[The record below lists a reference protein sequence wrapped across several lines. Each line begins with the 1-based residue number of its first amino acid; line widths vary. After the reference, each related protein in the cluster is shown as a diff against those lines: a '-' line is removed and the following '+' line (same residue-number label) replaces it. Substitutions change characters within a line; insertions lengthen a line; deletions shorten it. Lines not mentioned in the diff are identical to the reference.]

1 MLAIR
6 HGGPGLCHATV
17 DKTLQPGTTGKSMA
31 QLTVQHALRLL
42 TAAAVLW
49 GTSAWG
55 NDQFPAAGNPLGSC
69 TVAAAAAAE
78 DVSTPTTVIGNGT
91 PASCTG
97 AAVVQGVA
105 KGGIITFN
113 CGADPVTITLT
124 QPAKIFNN
132 TGPKIVI
139 DGGGKVT
146 LSGGGTSRILYM
158 NTCDP
163 AQVWT
168 TSHCQ
173 DQDHPQLTVQNL
185 TFIDANS
192 SGLSPYDGGGAIWA
206 RGGRLKVVNS
216 RFFRNQCDAAGPDV
230 GGGAIRAV
238 SQSQNL
244 PVYVVGSTFG
254 GRTDLSN
261 VCSNGGA
268 LSSIGASYS
277 VINSRFTHNRA
288 IGQGANPAQSGTT
301 GGGSGGAIYN
311 DGNTFQ
317 LQVCGSEINNNTA
330 REGGGAIFFVS
341 NDRSGTLSITSSVL
355 SANPSAK
362 FETAGLP
369 GIFYLGSG
377 SAQINTSTLDHGNTT
392 TSADCVFNWGEHHYA
407 NLLTPAPARAQT
419 LAPYYYRHYP
429 DTNSYVG
436 ISSQDDKLRYM
447 GSASNNQMMDLG
459 SMATWK
465 QTARCQ

>member
-1 MLAIR
+1 MCR
-6 HGGPGLCHATV
+6 ATV
-17 DKTLQPGTTGKSMA
+17 ANTMQTNNPGKSMA
-31 QLTVQHALRLL
+31 HRTRQHSLLILLATGALIGP
-42 TAAAVLW
+42 AAR
-49 GTSAWG
+49 S
-55 NDQFPAAGNPLGSC
+55 DDHFPAAGSTLGSC
-69 TVAAAAAAE
+69 AVPAAAE
-78 DVSTPTTVIGNGT
+78 AENTSSPTTVIGNGT

-105 KGGIITFN
+105 KGGVITFN
-113 CGADPVTITLT
+113 CGPDPVTITLT
-124 QPAKIFNN
+124 QPAKIVNN

-158 NTCDP
+158 NTCDA

-168 TSHCQ
+168 TAHCQ

-192 SGLSPYDGGGAIWA
+192 SGMNPDGGGAIWA

-216 RFFRNQCDAAGPDV
+216 RFFRNQCDASGPDV
-230 GGGAIRAV
+230 GGGAIRAF

-254 GRTDLSN
+254 GRTDLAN

-268 LSSIGASYS
+268 LSSIGVSYS

-288 IGQGANPAQSGTT
+288 IGQGANPARSGST

-330 REGGGAIFFVS
+330 KEGGGAIFYVS
-341 NDRSGTLSITSSVL
+341 NDSSGTLAITNSVL
-355 SANPSAK
+355 SANPSAG

-377 SAQINTSTLDHGNTT
+377 NAQVSASTVDRGNTT
-392 TSADCVFNWGEHHYA
+392 VSADCVFDWGEHHYPD
-407 NLLTPAPARAQT
+407 LLIPTAARSQT

-429 DTNSYVG
+429 GTHSYVG
-436 ISSQDDKLRYM
+436 ISSQDGQLRYM
-447 GSASNNQMMDLG
+447 GSASNDQMVDLG
-459 SMATWK
+459 SMTTWK
-465 QTARCQ
+465 QTAGCQ

>member
-1 MLAIR
+1 MAHRTFQHVLGLLLAA
-6 HGGPGLCHATV
+6 G
-17 DKTLQPGTTGKSMA
+17 
-31 QLTVQHALRLL
+31 
-42 TAAAVLW
+42 VLAS
-49 GTSAWG
+49 TNASA
-55 NDQFPAAGNPLGSC
+55 DDHFPAAGNPLGSC
-69 TVAAAAAAE
+69 PIPAGAAE
-78 DVSTPTTVIGNGT
+78 EDISTPTTIIGNGT

-105 KGGIITFN
+105 RGGVITFN
-113 CGADPVTITLT
+113 CGPDPVTITLT

-132 TGPKIVI
+132 TGPRIVI

-158 NTCDP
+158 NTCDA

-185 TFIDANS
+185 TFVDANAT
-192 SGLSPYDGGGAIWA
+192 GANPDGGGAIWA

-216 RFFRNQCDAAGPDV
+216 RFFRNQCDATGPDV
-230 GGGAIRAV
+230 GGAAIRTF

-254 GRTDLSN
+254 GRTDLGN

-268 LSSIGASYS
+268 LSSIGVSYS

-288 IGQGANPAQSGTT
+288 IGVGANPARAGAT

-341 NDRSGTLSITSSVL
+341 NDRSGTLSIASSVL
-355 SANPSAK
+355 SANPSAG

-369 GIFYLGSG
+369 GIFYLGNG
-377 SAQINTSTLDHGNTT
+377 SAQVSASTLDRGNTT
-392 TSADCVFNWGEHHYA
+392 TSADCVFNWGEHHYPE
-407 NLLTPAPARAQT
+407 LLTPAPARSAT
-419 LAPYYYRHYP
+419 LDPYYYRHYP
-429 DTNSYVG
+429 GTNSYVG
-436 ISSQDDKLRYM
+436 ISSQDDRLRYM
-447 GSASNNQMMDLG
+447 GSASNNQMLDLG

-465 QTARCQ
+465 QTAGCQ

>member
-1 MLAIR
+1 MLAILR
-6 HGGPGLCHATV
+6 DLALTARATV
-17 DKTLQPGTTGKSMA
+17 QNTTQSKPSTPWMVDHVRKRPLWLLLCLSALGTVA
-31 QLTVQHALRLL
+31 Y
-42 TAAAVLW
+42 
-49 GTSAWG
+49 G
-55 NDQFPAAGNPLGSC
+55 NDHFPAAGNPLGSC
-69 TVAAAAAAE
+69 VVPTGAQAE
-78 DVSTPTTVIGNGT
+78 DTSRPTTVIGNGT
-91 PASCTG
+91 AASCTG
-97 AAVVQGVA
+97 DAVVQGVA
-105 KGGIITFN
+105 RGGVITFN
-113 CGADPVTITLT
+113 CGPDPMTITLT
-124 QPAKIFNN
+124 RPAKIVNN

-158 NTCDP
+158 NTCDA

-185 TFIDANS
+185 TFVDANA
-192 SGLSPYDGGGAIWA
+192 SGSDPDGGGAIWA

-216 RFFRNQCDAAGPDV
+216 RFFRNQCDTTGPDV
-230 GGGAIRAV
+230 GGGAIRAF

-254 GRTDLSN
+254 GRTDLGN

-268 LSSIGASYS
+268 LSSIGVSYS

-288 IGQGANPAQSGTT
+288 IGLGANPAKSGTA

-317 LQVCGSEINNNTA
+317 LQVCGSDINNNTA

-341 NDRSGTLSITSSVL
+341 NDRSGTLSISSSML
-355 SANPSAK
+355 SANPSAG
-362 FETAGLP
+362 FETSGLP

-377 SAQINTSTLDHGNTT
+377 SAQVNASTLDRGNTT

-407 NLLTPAPARAQT
+407 ELLTPATGRSQT
-419 LAPYYYRHYP
+419 LAPYYYRHYTG
-429 DTNSYVG
+429 TNSYVG
-436 ISSQDDKLRYM
+436 ISSQDDRLRYM
-447 GSASNNQMMDLG
+447 GSASNDQMLDLG

-465 QTARCQ
+465 QSAGCQ

>member
-1 MLAIR
+1 MAQ
-6 HGGPGLCHATV
+6 GTSQN
-17 DKTLQPGTTGKSMA
+17 TLQ
-31 QLTVQHALRLL
+31 LIVV
-42 TAAAVLW
+42 AAALW
-49 GTSAWG
+49 GTNVWG
-55 NDQFPAAGNPLGSC
+55 DDHFPTAGHPLGSC
-69 TVAAAAAAE
+69 AVPAAAAAE

-105 KGGIITFN
+105 RGGIITFN
-113 CGADPVTITLT
+113 CGPDPVTITLT

-158 NTCDP
+158 NTCDQ

-185 TFIDANS
+185 TFIDANAT
-192 SGLSPYDGGGAIWA
+192 GASPDGGGAIWA

-230 GGGAIRAV
+230 GGGAIRAF

-244 PVYVVGSTFG
+244 PVYVVDSTFG
-254 GRTDLSN
+254 GRSDLAN
-261 VCSNGGA
+261 ECSNGGA
-268 LSSIGASYS
+268 LSSIGVSYS

-288 IGQGANPAQSGTT
+288 VGMGANPARAGTA

-311 DGNTFQ
+311 DGNSFQ
-317 LQVCGSEINNNTA
+317 LQVCGSDINNNTA
-330 REGGGAIFFVS
+330 KEGGGAVFFVS
-341 NDRSGTLSITSSVL
+341 NDRSGSLSITQSVL
-355 SANPSAK
+355 SANPSAG

-377 SAQINTSTLDHGNTT
+377 SAQISASTLDRGNTT
-392 TSADCVFNWGEHHYA
+392 TSADCVFNWGEHHYPE
-407 NLLTPAPARAQT
+407 LLTPAPARAQT
-419 LAPYYYRHYP
+419 LAPYYYRHYTG
-429 DTNSYVG
+429 TNSYVG

-447 GSASNNQMMDLG
+447 GSASNNQMLDLG
-459 SMATWK
+459 SMTTWK
-465 QTARCQ
+465 QTAGCQ

>member
-1 MLAIR
+1 MAQR
-6 HGGPGLCHATV
+6 TSQN
-17 DKTLQPGTTGKSMA
+17 TLQ
-31 QLTVQHALRLL
+31 LL
-42 TAAAVLW
+42 LVTAALL

-55 NDQFPAAGNPLGSC
+55 DDHFPSAGNPLGSC
-69 TVAAAAAAE
+69 AVPAAAAAE

-113 CGADPVTITLT
+113 CGAAPVTITLT

-185 TFIDANS
+185 TFIDANAT
-192 SGLSPYDGGGAIWA
+192 GANPDGGGAIWA

-230 GGGAIRAV
+230 GGGAIRAF

-254 GRTDLSN
+254 GRSDLAN

-268 LSSIGASYS
+268 LSSIGVSYS
-277 VINSRFTHNRA
+277 VLNSRFTHNRA

-317 LQVCGSEINNNTA
+317 LQVCGSDINNNTA
-330 REGGGAIFFVS
+330 KEGGGAVFFVS
-341 NDRSGTLSITSSVL
+341 NDRSGTLSINSSVL
-355 SANPSAK
+355 SGNPSAK

-377 SAQINTSTLDHGNTT
+377 SAQISASTLDRGNTT
-392 TSADCVFNWGEHHYA
+392 TSADCVFNWGEHNYPE
-407 NLLTPAPARAQT
+407 LLTPAPARSQT
-419 LAPYYYRHYP
+419 LAPYYYRHYTG
-429 DTNSYVG
+429 TNSYVG

-447 GSASNNQMMDLG
+447 GSASNNQMLDLG
-459 SMATWK
+459 SMTTWK
-465 QTARCQ
+465 QTASCQ

>member
-1 MLAIR
+1 MLAIGHRNPR
-6 HGGPGLCHATV
+6 HGRATV
-17 DKTLQPGTTGKSMA
+17 NATMQTNATLK
-31 QLTVQHALRLL
+31 LL
-42 TAAAVLW
+42 LAACTLLGA
-49 GTSAWG
+49 SARG
-55 NDQFPAAGNPLGSC
+55 DDHFPAAGNPLGSC
-69 TVAAAAAAE
+69 AIPAGAQAE
-78 DVSTPTTVIGNGT
+78 DTSAPTTVIGNGT
-91 PASCTG
+91 AASCTG

-113 CGADPVTITLT
+113 CGANPVTITLT

-185 TFIDANS
+185 TFIDANAT
-192 SGLSPYDGGGAIWA
+192 GANPDGGGAIWA

-230 GGGAIRAV
+230 GGGAIRAF

-254 GRTDLSN
+254 GRSDLAN

-268 LSSIGASYS
+268 LSSIGVSYS
-277 VINSRFTHNRA
+277 VLNSRFTHNRA

-311 DGNTFQ
+311 DGNAFQ
-317 LQVCGSEINNNTA
+317 LQVCGSDINNNTA
-330 REGGGAIFFVS
+330 KEGGGAVFFVS
-341 NDRSGTLSITSSVL
+341 NDRSGTLSINSSVL

-377 SAQINTSTLDHGNTT
+377 SAQISASTLDRGNTT
-392 TSADCVFNWGEHHYA
+392 TSADCVFNWGEHNYPE
-407 NLLTPAPARAQT
+407 LLTPAPARSQT

-429 DTNSYVG
+429 GTNSYVG

-447 GSASNNQMMDLG
+447 GSASNNQMLDLG
-459 SMATWK
+459 SMTTWK
-465 QTARCQ
+465 QTAGCQ

>member
-1 MLAIR
+1 MQQITPKQWTACKARRRSIFLLLGISALSTVA
-6 HGGPGLCHATV
+6 HGDDH
-17 DKTLQPGTTGKSMA
+17 
-31 QLTVQHALRLL
+31 
-42 TAAAVLW
+42 
-49 GTSAWG
+49 
-55 NDQFPAAGNPLGSC
+55 FPVAGNAVGSC
-69 TVAAAAAAE
+69 PVPAAAAPE

-105 KGGIITFN
+105 KGGVITFN
-113 CGADPVTITLT
+113 CGPNPITITLT

-146 LSGGGTSRILYM
+146 LSGGGTTRILYM
-158 NTCDP
+158 NTCDA

-192 SGLSPYDGGGAIWA
+192 SGMDPDGGGAIWA
-206 RGGRLKVVNS
+206 RGGRLKVFNS

-230 GGGAIRAV
+230 GGGAIRAF

-244 PVYVVGSTFG
+244 PVYVVNSTFG
-254 GRTDLSN
+254 GRTDLGN
-261 VCSNGGA
+261 ACSNGGA
-268 LSSIGASYS
+268 LSSIGVSYS
-277 VINSRFTHNRA
+277 VISSRFTHNRA
-288 IGQGANPAQSGTT
+288 IGQGANPAKSGTT

-311 DGNTFQ
+311 DGNSFQ
-317 LQVCGSEINNNTA
+317 LQVCGSDINNNTA

-341 NDRSGTLSITSSVL
+341 NDRSGTLAITNSVL
-355 SANPSAK
+355 SANPSAG

-377 SAQINTSTLDHGNTT
+377 SAQVSASTLDRGNTT
-392 TSADCVFNWGEHHYA
+392 TSADCVFNWGEHHYPE
-407 NLLTPAPARAQT
+407 LLNPAPASSQT
-419 LAPYYYRHYP
+419 LAPYYYRHYAG
-429 DTNSYVG
+429 TNSYVG
-436 ISSQDDKLRYM
+436 ISSQDDRLRYM
-447 GSASNNQMMDLG
+447 GSASNNQMLDLG

-465 QTARCQ
+465 QTAGCQ

>member
-1 MLAIR
+1 MQTHTATTGWMALAICAL
-6 HGGPGLCHATV
+6 H
-17 DKTLQPGTTGKSMA
+17 TLA
-31 QLTVQHALRLL
+31 
-42 TAAAVLW
+42 
-49 GTSAWG
+49 SA
-55 NDQFPAAGNPLGSC
+55 DDHFPSAGNPLGAC
-69 TVAAAAAAE
+69 TTPTEAAAE
-78 DVSTPTTVIGNGT
+78 DVSRPTTVIGNGT

-97 AAVVQGVA
+97 DAVVQGVA
-105 KGGIITFN
+105 RGGVITFN
-113 CGADPVTITLT
+113 CGPDPVTITLT
-124 QPAKIFNN
+124 KPAKIVNT

-158 NTCDP
+158 NTCDA

-173 DQDHPQLTVQNL
+173 DQDHPRLTVQNL

-192 SGLSPYDGGGAIWA
+192 SGASPDGGGAIWA

-216 RFFRNQCDAAGPDV
+216 RFFRNQCDATGPDV
-230 GGGAIRAV
+230 GGAAIRAF

-244 PVYVVGSTFG
+244 PVYVVNSTFG
-254 GRTDLSN
+254 GRMDLGN

-268 LSSIGASYS
+268 LSSIGVSYS

-288 IGQGANPAQSGTT
+288 IGHGANPARTGTP

-311 DGNTFQ
+311 DGNRFH
-317 LQVCGSEINNNTA
+317 LQVCGSELNNNTA
-330 REGGGAIFFVS
+330 REGGGAVFFVS
-341 NDRSGTLSITSSVL
+341 NDRSGTLEIASSVL
-355 SANPSAK
+355 SANPSAG

-369 GIFYLGSG
+369 GIFYLGNG
-377 SAQINTSTLDHGNTT
+377 NPQVGASTLDRGNATV
-392 TSADCVFNWGEHHYA
+392 SADCVFNWGEHHYA
-407 NLLTPAPARAQT
+407 DLLWPASARSQT

-429 DTNSYVG
+429 GTNSYVG
-436 ISSQDDKLRYM
+436 ISSQDDRLRYM
-447 GSASNNQMMDLG
+447 GSASGHQMLDLG

-465 QTARCQ
+465 QSASCL

>member
-1 MLAIR
+1 MCR
-6 HGGPGLCHATV
+6 ATV
-17 DKTLQPGTTGKSMA
+17 ANTMQTNNPGKSMA
-31 QLTVQHALRLL
+31 HRTRQHSLLILLATGALIGP
-42 TAAAVLW
+42 AAR
-49 GTSAWG
+49 S
-55 NDQFPAAGNPLGSC
+55 DDHFPAAGSTLGSC
-69 TVAAAAAAE
+69 AVPAAAE
-78 DVSTPTTVIGNGT
+78 AENTSSPTTVIGNGT

-105 KGGIITFN
+105 KGGVITFN
-113 CGADPVTITLT
+113 CGPDPVTITLT
-124 QPAKIFNN
+124 QPAKIVNN

-158 NTCDP
+158 NTCDA

-168 TSHCQ
+168 TAHCQ

-192 SGLSPYDGGGAIWA
+192 SGMNPDGGGAIWA

-216 RFFRNQCDAAGPDV
+216 RFFRNQCDASGPDV
-230 GGGAIRAV
+230 GGGAIRAF

-254 GRTDLSN
+254 GRTDLAN

-268 LSSIGASYS
+268 LSSIGVSYS

-288 IGQGANPAQSGTT
+288 IGQGANPARSGST

-330 REGGGAIFFVS
+330 KEGGGAIFYVS
-341 NDRSGTLSITSSVL
+341 NDRSGTLAITNSVL
-355 SANPSAK
+355 SANPSAG

-377 SAQINTSTLDHGNTT
+377 NAQVSASTVDRGNTT
-392 TSADCVFNWGEHHYA
+392 VSADCVFDWGEHHYPD
-407 NLLTPAPARAQT
+407 LLIPTAARSQT

-429 DTNSYVG
+429 GTHSYVG
-436 ISSQDDKLRYM
+436 ISSQDGQLRYM
-447 GSASNNQMMDLG
+447 GSASNDQMVDLG
-459 SMATWK
+459 SMTTWK
-465 QTARCQ
+465 QTAGCQ

>member
-6 HGGPGLCHATV
+6 YRAPRKGRATV
-17 DKTLQPGTTGKSMA
+17 DATMHASATLK
-31 QLTVQHALRLL
+31 
-42 TAAAVLW
+42 VLW
-49 GTSAWG
+49 AACALLGASAHG
-55 NDQFPAAGNPLGSC
+55 DDHFPAAGNPLGSC
-69 TVAAAAAAE
+69 NVPAAAAAE
-78 DVSTPTTVIGNGT
+78 DVSAPTTVIGNGT
-91 PASCTG
+91 AASCTG

-105 KGGIITFN
+105 KGGIISFN
-113 CGADPVTITLT
+113 CGPDPITITLT
-124 QPAKIFNN
+124 QPAKIVNN

-158 NTCDP
+158 NTCDA

-185 TFIDANS
+185 TFVDANAT
-192 SGLSPYDGGGAIWA
+192 GANPDGGGAIWA

-230 GGGAIRAV
+230 GGAAIRAF

-254 GRTDLSN
+254 GRTDLGN
-261 VCSNGGA
+261 ACSNGGA
-268 LSSIGASYS
+268 LSSIGVSYT

-288 IGQGANPAQSGTT
+288 IGLGANPARSGTT

-311 DGNTFQ
+311 DGNSFA

-341 NDRSGTLSITSSVL
+341 NDRSGTLAITNSVL
-355 SANPSAK
+355 SANPSAG

-377 SAQINTSTLDHGNTT
+377 SAQLSASTLDRGNTT

-407 NLLTPAPARAQT
+407 ELLTPTTGRSQT
-419 LAPYYYRHYP
+419 LAPYYYRHYAA
-429 DTNSYVG
+429 TNSYVG
-436 ISSQDDKLRYM
+436 ISSQDDRLRYM
-447 GSASNNQMMDLG
+447 GSASNHQMLDLG

-465 QTARCQ
+465 QSAGCQ